1 VPDHRPA
8 AVAGRDQR
16 VRDRRLERWHDTRL
30 ASRSVALPILVAMP
44 LRTFRFGR
52 TRTIAAVLV
61 GLAFAAAA
69 AGQGVRLQRVAATGE
84 AAPGGGVFDR
94 FGAESAP
101 IVAPVNA
108 RGDVAFFATLG
119 RGNSGEGLFRWS
131 RGRLVAVAREG
142 DRVGSVGTL
151 AGFGRHPV
159 PALGDDGT
167 VVFAA
172 AIAGGRAIE
181 GLFIARNGTVRPVAL
196 TGAQAPGSAGV
207 LAALDAP
214 AINARGDIVF
224 LAGLRRGR
232 ETVEAVL
239 IASGGRLRKIVAQ
252 GDPAPSGGS
261 FAAFGPPTIDRD
273 GAVAFGAAIEG
284 RSVPGGIFIW
294 QADQLRM
301 VLGAG
306 DESPIGGIFAKFSER
321 VGFADHGTVVFH
333 GQIKGAPAAAGI
345 FAIRDG
351 RTRAV
356 ARLGDAAPG
365 GGQYSNF
372 GLWPVISERG
382 AIAFTAA
389 VDGGPSPVIAVR
401 VAGNGPRRV
410 VGVGDSVPGGARI
423 ESFSLLPVVSIGAAG
438 EVSFAVAP
446 TTAGAGPEGLFV
458 ATAEP

>member
-1 VPDHRPA
+1 
-8 AVAGRDQR
+8 
-16 VRDRRLERWHDTRL
+16 
-30 ASRSVALPILVAMP
+30 MP
-44 LRTFRFGR
+44 LRPFHFGR
-52 TRTIAAVLV
+52 VSAIAVLLV
-61 GLAFAAAA
+61 GVAC
-69 AGQGVRLQRVAATGE
+69 AGAVADEAVRLQRVAGTGE

-94 FGAESAP
+94 FGAEATP

-131 RGRLVAVAREG
+131 RGRIVAVAREG
-142 DRVGSVGTL
+142 DRVGSVGVL
-151 AGFGRHPV
+151 SGFGRHPV

-172 AIAGGRAIE
+172 SIAGGRAVE
-181 GLFIARNGTVRPVAL
+181 GLFVARNGTVRAVAL
-196 TGAQAPGSAGV
+196 AGAQAPGNAGV
-207 LAALDAP
+207 LAAFDAP
-214 AINARGDIVF
+214 AINVRGDIVF

-232 ETVEAVL
+232 ETSEAVL
-239 IASGGRLRKIVAQ
+239 IASGGRLRKVVAQ

-261 FAAFGPPTIDRD
+261 FAAFGPPVIDRD
-273 GAVAFGAAIEG
+273 GLVAFGAAIDG

-294 QADQLRM
+294 KADQLRM

-306 DESPIGGIFAKFSER
+306 DDSPIGGIFAKFSER
-321 VGFADHGTVVFH
+321 IGMGDQGTIVFH
-333 GQIKGAPAAAGI
+333 GQLKRAPAAAGI

-351 RTRAV
+351 RVQAV

-372 GLWPVISERG
+372 GLWPVISEKG
-382 AIAFTAA
+382 TIAFTAA

-401 VAGNGPRRV
+401 MAAGGARRV

-423 ESFSLLPVVSIGAAG
+423 ASLSLLPVVSIGAAG
-438 EVSFAVAP
+438 DLSFAVAP
-446 TTAGAGPEGLFV
+446 TTTGAGPEGLFV